1 MQKFFLGND
10 FINFIIIFRRSLL
23 ISHLKHRRLVIIDS
37 LPKLNKKSHVNIHD
51 KEGSLGYLAITT
63 LLHPHESQLN
73 ND

>member
-23 ISHLKHRRLVIIDS
+23 ISHLKHRRLVIIDY
-37 LPKLNKKSHVNIHD
+37 